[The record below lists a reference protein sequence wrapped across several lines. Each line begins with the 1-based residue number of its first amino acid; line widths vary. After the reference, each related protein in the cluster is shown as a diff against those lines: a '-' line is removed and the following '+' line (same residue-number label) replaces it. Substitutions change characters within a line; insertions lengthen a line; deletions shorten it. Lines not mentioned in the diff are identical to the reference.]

1 MILNSSVLISSLKM
15 EDLKKIPQLKKN
27 LIENSLSTEDII
39 SIINLLIALEN
50 SVQ

>member
-1 MILNSSVLISSLKM
+1 MILNSSELISSLKM

-27 LIENSLSTEDII
+27 LIEKSLSTEDII